1 MTFMLTENLGLP
13 PRSVGPPIIPEKFG
27 AAATRA
33 RTSSISGGH
42 VRAPPCKRVNWRV
55 RLARCTINSTRLEA
69 SVIRAGRISGTALLL
84 AAACVAPAR
93 AEDVEH
99 FAMSHVRLSTD
110 PAIASG
116 CARVSRVT
124 DDSLRDLRRKVV
136 RSGGNTAV
144 LSFSSDDLGM
154 PLADVYRCT
163 PPAARRP
170 PNVPPPPAGPPP
182 PPPPSSSPP
191 PPPPSGTPPPP
202 PAGGPPPPPPP
213 PP

>member
-1 MTFMLTENLGLP
+1 
-13 PRSVGPPIIPEKFG
+13 
-27 AAATRA
+27 
-33 RTSSISGGH
+33 
-42 VRAPPCKRVNWRV
+42 
-55 RLARCTINSTRLEA
+55 
-69 SVIRAGRISGTALLL
+69 VIKAGRISGTALLL
-84 AAACVAPAR
+84 VAACVSRAG

-144 LSFSSDDLGM
+144 LSFSTDDLSMIIG
-154 PLADVYRCT
+154 DVYRCT

-182 PPPPSSSPP
+182 PPPPPSSSSPP
-191 PPPPSGTPPPP
+191 PPPAGTPPAPP
-202 PAGGPPPPPPP
+202 PAGGSPPPPPPP
-213 PP
+213 SR

>member
-1 MTFMLTENLGLP
+1 M
-13 PRSVGPPIIPEKFG
+13 
-27 AAATRA
+27 
-33 RTSSISGGH
+33 
-42 VRAPPCKRVNWRV
+42 
-55 RLARCTINSTRLEA
+55 
-69 SVIRAGRISGTALLL
+69 IRAGRISGTALLL

-154 PLADVYRCT
+154 LLADVYRCT
-163 PPAARRP
+163 PPNPAARRP
-170 PNVPPPPAGPPP
+170 PNVPPPPAGAPPPPPPTSSSPPPPPAGNPPPPPPGGSPPPP
-182 PPPPSSSPP
+182 PPPPSR
-191 PPPPSGTPPPP
+191 
-202 PAGGPPPPPPP
+202 
-213 PP
+213 